1 MQRFK
6 PLKFII
12 IFLFILLLFVTEV
25 YLINRI
31 DPASVP
37 SLARYIP
44 FPGMWEVTLNIFSV
58 IFASLV
64 VFTAVVI
71 FLERRDPA
79 KTVAWLLILIFL
91 PVMGFILY
99 LTIGRQFRKRRMVRK
114 KAALNNYIYPLDE
127 SFSEHESGLPHLT
140 RSKERLIRLILSNAN
155 FPITL
160 NNSLRVLTDGQEIF
174 PAFMEAIKE
183 AKKHIHLETYILRD
197 DQIGNEIK
205 DLLIAKAKEGVK
217 VRIIYDG
224 LGSRKLGKKYL
235 QELNQAGIETEPF
248 FPVKLPFLH
257 SKINYRNHR
266 KILVVDGTTAFV
278 GGINIGDEYLG
289 RDPKIGYWR
298 DTHLELR
305 GNAVYFL
312 QRIFLQDWYFV
323 TRQALE
329 EEFSGLFPVKEPCG
343 NKVVQITASGPDT
356 EWEAIMQVFY
366 YAMATAEKSLYVTSP
381 YFVPNESILTAL
393 KTAALS
399 GVDVKL
405 ILPAKPDHKIV
416 FWASMSYME
425 ELLETGVEVYLYHKG
440 FIHAK
445 TMMIDGIVSTVGSAN
460 MDQRSFE
467 LNFEVN
473 AFIYDEE
480 TTQRLEKDFF
490 EDLKHCQQIDLET
503 FKERPLTNR
512 FLESG
517 ARLLSPLL

>member
-1 MQRFK
+1 MSK
-6 PLKFII
+6 IKSLKFII
-12 IFLFILLLFVTEV
+12 IFSLILLLFITQV

-31 DPASVP
+31 EPSFVS

-44 FPGMWEVTLNIFSV
+44 FPRMWETTLNIFSV

-79 KTVAWLLILIFL
+79 KTVAWLLILTFFPIL
-91 PVMGFILY
+91 GFVLY
-99 LTIGRQFRKRRMVRK
+99 LTIGRQFRKRRMIRK

-127 SFSEHESGLPHLT
+127 SFSEPENLPPIT

-160 NNSLRVLTDGQEIF
+160 NNQLRVLTDGHEIF
-174 PAFMEAIKE
+174 PAFMAAIKE
-183 AKKHIHLETYILRD
+183 AQKHIHLETYILRD
-197 DQIGNEIK
+197 DGIGNEIK

-235 QELNQAGIETEPF
+235 QELNQAGIETKAF
-248 FPVKLPFLH
+248 FPVKLPILH

-266 KILVVDGTTAFV
+266 KILVVDGTTGFV

-289 RDPKIGYWR
+289 RDPQIGYWR

-323 TRQALE
+323 TRQALD
-329 EEFSGLFPVKEPCG
+329 EEFSCLFPVKEPLG

-416 FWASMSYME
+416 FWASMSYVE
-425 ELLETGVEVYLYHKG
+425 ELLDSGVEVYLYQKG
-440 FIHAK
+440 FIHSK
-445 TMMIDGIVSTVGSAN
+445 VMMIDGVVSTVGSAN

-490 EDLKHCQQIDLET
+490 ADLKHCQLLDPET
-503 FKERPLTNR
+503 FKERPLTSR

>member
-1 MQRFK
+1 MHLLET
-6 PLKFII
+6 LKFTVVL
-12 IFLFILLLFVTEV
+12 LFILLLLVTEA

-31 DPASVP
+31 EPAAL
-37 SLARYIP
+37 LALAKYTP
-44 FPGMWEVTLNIFSV
+44 FSGMWEVTLNIFSI

-64 VFTAVVI
+64 IFTAIVI

-91 PVMGFILY
+91 PIMGFVLY
-99 LTIGRQFRKRRMVRK
+99 LIIGRRFRKRRMVRK

-127 SFSEHESGLPHLT
+127 SFAEHEDRLPCLT
-140 RSKERLIRLILSNAN
+140 RSKERLIRLIMSNAH
-155 FPITL
+155 FPLTL

-174 PAFMEAIKE
+174 PAFKEAIRG

-197 DQIGNEIK
+197 DRIGQEIK
-205 DLLIAKAKEGVK
+205 DLLIAKANEGVK

-224 LGSRKLGKKYL
+224 LGSRKLSKKFL
-235 QELNQAGIETEPF
+235 QELDQAGIEAKPF

-266 KILVVDGTTAFV
+266 KILVIDGTTGFV

-298 DTHLELR
+298 DTHLELK

-323 TRQALE
+323 THQALD
-329 EEFSGLFPVKEPCG
+329 EEFSGLFPLKEPCG
-343 NKVVQITASGPDT
+343 RKVVQITASGPDT

-393 KTAALS
+393 KTAALC

-416 FWASMSYME
+416 FWASMSYVE
-425 ELLETGVEVYLYHKG
+425 ELLEAGVEIYLYKKG

-445 TMMIDGIVSTVGSAN
+445 TIMIDGIVSTVGSAN

-480 TTQRLEKDFF
+480 TTKRLEEDFF
-490 EDLKHCQQIDLET
+490 ADLKHCQQIDPET
-503 FKERPLTNR
+503 FKERPMTNR